1 MHLLDV
7 ALGGKMLR
15 GLQMLLLLGQHDL
28 LLLLL
33 LLQMDVLLL
42 LNHRVPV
49 VGSLVEE
56 IQLEV
61 KQPHQIARTFFP
73 RGREPLLLLLNKL
86 LLLLNKLLLL
96 LRRLDHSGFLR
107 SSSANERRGFLRR
120 HFR

>member
-15 GLQMLLLLGQHDL
+15 GLQMLLLLGQHD
-28 LLLLL
+28 LLLL

-61 KQPHQIARTFFP
+61 KQPHQIARTFFS
-73 RGREPLLLLLNKL
+73 RGREPLLLLLNELLLLLNKL
-86 LLLLNKLLLL
+86 LLLLH
-96 LRRLDHSGFLR
+96 RLDHSGFLR